1 MIHYHVWFNLKPG
14 VPEPSGLQIV
24 SRFLSELAG
33 TGEATS
39 FQLLKNTGKP
49 PKSKLAAY
57 HALVEFADFAA
68 LGAAMK
74 KQTERG
80 IHSGSHGMM
89 VEVVCDFHV
98 EVFEE
103 QGPFP
108 PDQLAAP

>member
-14 VPEPSGLQIV
+14 IPEQSGLRIV
-24 SRFLSELAG
+24 SQFLSELTVVG
-33 TGEATS
+33 DSPG
-39 FQLLKNTGKP
+39 FQLLKNTGGP

-57 HALVEFADFAA
+57 HALVEFADFPA

-80 IHSGSHGMM
+80 IHHGSHGKM

-103 QGPFP
+103 VGPLP
-108 PDQLAAP
+108 SDDAPAP